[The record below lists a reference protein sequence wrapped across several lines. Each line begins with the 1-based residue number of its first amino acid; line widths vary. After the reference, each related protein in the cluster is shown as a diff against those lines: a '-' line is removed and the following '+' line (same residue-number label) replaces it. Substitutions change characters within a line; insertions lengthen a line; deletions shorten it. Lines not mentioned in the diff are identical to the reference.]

1 MTRGLQ
7 QRTQEIDDNMVTAV
21 EFSKGID
28 DVMAVYKSIFVQKK
42 MQRSQFPITMFFVI
56 RKPPAATAPP
66 PAASP
71 ASSVAS
77 SEEQ

>member
-7 QRTQEIDDNMVTAV
+7 LRVQEIDDNMVRAV
-21 EFSKGID
+21 EFSNRID

-42 MQRSQFPITMFFVI
+42 KQRSHLPITMFLVC

-66 PAASP
+66 PVASP
-71 ASSVAS
+71 ASSAAS